1 MVIRRSAALGAALE
15 RRPLR
20 REERAHP
27 CGTAGGLDLTQPALA
42 AGLADLRI
50 EDARS
55 AGAARLVTE
64 DPACVRFLRMHAAG
78 RLEVVDLFELLAS
91 RL

>member
-1 MVIRRSAALGAALE
+1 MYFRLFH
-15 RRPLR
+15 LR
-20 REERAHP
+20 RDERAHP
-27 CGTAGGLDLTQPALA
+27 CGTAGGERRLGQVEA
-42 AGLADLRI
+42 AGLADARI

-64 DPACVRFLRMHAAG
+64 DPACVRFLRQHAAG